1 MASKVFLDAN
11 VILEFFLRREMLDDA
26 RNIFIQIQEG
36 NVRGFTTASVIQT
49 CGYILIRSFGNE
61 TTKKILLGMLT
72 YVTVIGCRH
81 ETVIS
86 ALNSIISDPEDA
98 IQYYSAVENNLDF
111 YITFD
116 KGLIRQSKPNLPIL
130 TPKDFLNS

>member
-11 VILEFFLRREMLDDA
+11 VILEFFLKRELQDDA
-26 RNIFIQIQEG
+26 RNIFIQMQEG
-36 NVRGFTTASVIQT
+36 NIKGFTTSSVIQT

-61 TTKKILLGMLT
+61 TTKKILLGMLE
-72 YVTVIGCRH
+72 YVTVIDCRH

-98 IQYYSAVENNLDF
+98 IQYYSAVENNIDF
-111 YITFD
+111 YLTFD
-116 KGLIRQSKPNLPIL
+116 KELIKHSNPNLPIL
-130 TPKDFLNS
+130 TPKDFLTS